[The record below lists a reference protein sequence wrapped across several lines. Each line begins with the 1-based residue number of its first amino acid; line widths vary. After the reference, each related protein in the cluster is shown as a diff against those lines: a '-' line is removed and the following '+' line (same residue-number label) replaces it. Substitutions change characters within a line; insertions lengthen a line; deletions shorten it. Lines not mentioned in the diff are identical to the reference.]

1 MPVTLLHLAAS
12 PLFCKLSSLVL
23 FFKPFLCSVHFFDLA
38 SQKETEFSLEGT
50 ARGIGKLATW
60 QFSLWDEDVE
70 KGWERQRERE
80 PWQVT

>member
-12 PLFCKLSSLVL
+12 PLFCKLNSLV
-23 FFKPFLCSVHFFDLA
+23 PFLAISMFCPFFDLA

-80 PWQVT
+80 PWQVA

>member
-1 MPVTLLHLAAS
+1 M
-12 PLFCKLSSLVL
+12 FC
-23 FFKPFLCSVHFFDLA
+23 PFFDLA